1 MQDEPVL
8 IEQTAKKWKAF
19 KILGTVLSL
28 GGVGLYAWHL
38 VVNFYVRWEIDH
50 DFDTPTDIEYLF
62 VGAWPFTASVLF
74 VSGIG
79 VLCYARFMA
88 WWRHG

>member
-19 KILGTVLSL
+19 QILGTVLSL

-38 VVNFYVRWEIDH
+38 VFNFYVPLAIDP
-50 DFDTPTDIEYLF
+50 DFDTPTDIEYLI
-62 VGAWPFTASVLF
+62 VGAWPITAAVLI
-74 VSGIG
+74 VSGFV
-79 VLCYARFMA
+79 VLGYARFMA